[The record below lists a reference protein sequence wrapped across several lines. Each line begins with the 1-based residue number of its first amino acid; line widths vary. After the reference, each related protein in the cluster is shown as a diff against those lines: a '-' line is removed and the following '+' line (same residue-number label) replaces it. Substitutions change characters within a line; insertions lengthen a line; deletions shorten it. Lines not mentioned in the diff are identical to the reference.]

1 MGAPNR
7 VPSGQLQQLLLVWAL
22 CFYGFC
28 QPCVAFA
35 PNNVVSPTKRTQSER
50 QERFATESSLL
61 GFRVRS
67 SSPQPALATAP
78 RDNDTGVSA
87 KRATTNTIDIDDHT
101 AEKKIGNNLE
111 PVKFLT
117 TSAIFQCGT
126 EEGLIALRV
135 LNELCERRLPF
146 DFDSFFSRQEKDR
159 TTDQDCD
166 TAADA
171 AVCTSNTN
179 TNPDKGER
187 VISLLPKFLP
197 EKTTNDFLESVR
209 VMEKQ
214 GWMSTNPDSV
224 DGLPSLHLNLV
235 SQRKPLFASSNEEE
249 EDVSFGS
256 QIHKLYDLV
265 RPFIYETLLPEADR
279 LLRRNGRANNS
290 TRTLRVSDVF
300 LRRYGEEI
308 CGSMTRK
315 GISTHYDVYSRITAV
330 VALDEV
336 ASKGDNGLFTLLVD
350 EQTGETSN
358 HKALRRFFPLTSGD
372 CVLHTWDVLH
382 GVDVRDG
389 LDRTSLIVW
398 FDEEDEDDEIIPREG
413 DTPFSNTCNDEST
426 LLSPWLSLEHQ
437 GSSPSGVRTTLGDG
451 NDVRQFVL
459 ASALSSASS
468 TEAESEEA
476 IATSLYLTSASQG
489 NTFAL
494 TRMGS
499 ICEEGTL
506 SSPELKTEAFRVLDE
521 LRPFEE
527 LPKILRDMLKSQHNQ
542 CDDADDG
549 DVDKD
554 AAERTELACRFWL
567 EASLTGN
574 PLAQKSL
581 ADEVMFEASQSGN
594 PDQRLLAATL
604 FALASQQE
612 DDTEEG
618 PSDALTRV
626 IGYDVAIRGVE
637 SREEFLASPVVQ
649 TAKAALGGH

>member
-1 MGAPNR
+1 MGAPTR
-7 VPSGQLQQLLLVWAL
+7 VPSGQLQQLKLLLVWAL
-22 CFYGFC
+22 CCYSFC
-28 QPCVAFA
+28 QPCAAFA
-35 PNNVVSPTKRTQSER
+35 PYSFVSPTKRTLTNR
-50 QERFATESSLL
+50 QERFANYESNLL
-61 GFRVRS
+61 GFRFCP
-67 SSPQPALATAP
+67 SSPHIG
-78 RDNDTGVSA
+78 NSA
-87 KRATTNTIDIDDHT
+87 KCATTNTIDVDDHT
-101 AEKKIGNNLE
+101 AETKIESNLE
-111 PVKFLT
+111 TIKFLT
-117 TSAIFQCGT
+117 ASAIFDCGT
-126 EEGLIALRV
+126 EEGFIALRV

-159 TTDQDCD
+159 TTDHDCYSP
-166 TAADA
+166 ADGD
-171 AVCTSNTN
+171 AVCTSNTSN
-179 TNPDKGER
+179 NPDKGER
-187 VISLLPKFLP
+187 VISLLPNFLP
-197 EKTTNDFLESVR
+197 EKITDDFLESVR
-209 VMEKQ
+209 AMEKK

-235 SQRKPLFASSNEEE
+235 SQGKPLYASPSGDDDEEE
-249 EDVSFGS
+249 EDEDVSFGS
-256 QIHKLYDLV
+256 QIHTLYDLV

-279 LLRRNGRANNS
+279 LLRSNSRSNNS

-300 LRRYGEEI
+300 LRRYGEDI
-308 CGSMTRK
+308 CGSVTRK
-315 GISTHYDVYSRITAV
+315 GISIHYDVYSRITAV

-336 ASKGDNGLFTLLVD
+336 ASKGDNGLFTLQTD

-382 GVDVRDG
+382 GVDVQEG

-398 FDEEDEDDEIIPREG
+398 FDEEEEDDEMIIPEEG
-413 DTPFSNTCNDEST
+413 DTPISNTNNDESM
-426 LLSPWLSLEHQ
+426 LVSPWLSLEHQ
-437 GSSPSGVRTTLGDG
+437 GSSPLGDSRTTLRGG
-451 NDVRQFVL
+451 NNVRQFVL

-476 IATSLYLTSASQG
+476 VATSLYLTSAAQG

-499 ICEEGTL
+499 ICEEGAL
-506 SSPELKTEAFRVLDE
+506 SSPELKMEAFRVLDE

-527 LPKILRDMLKSQHNQ
+527 LPRILTDMLKSQRNQ
-542 CDDADDG
+542 SNNEDE
-549 DVDKD
+549 D
-554 AAERTELACRFWL
+554 AAERIELACRFWL

-581 ADEVMFEASQSGN
+581 ADEVMFEASRSGN

-612 DDTEEG
+612 DDTKEG
-618 PSDALTRV
+618 PSDALSRV
-626 IGYDVAIRGVE
+626 IEYDVASRGVE

-649 TAKAALGGH
+649 TAQAALGGL